1 MCGTMI
7 YSTLKDKLT
16 VGQNGVKAVLLKAF
30 AVPLIAVVTGVVVG
44 VLAGVMIVR
53 AAPLY
58 AAEAYAV
65 ETYAGKA
72 LVALAQDNDHDD
84 ALKAIKRGE
93 ILSYDRIKSIAER
106 ELDGKMVGERL
117 RRTNQGWVYEVR
129 VRRRDGKVVF
139 AIINAG
145 SGKVM
150 SKRQ

>member
-1 MCGTMI
+1 MI
-7 YSTLKDKLT
+7 YSTLKDKFA

-30 AVPLIAVVTGVVVG
+30 AVPLIVVVTGLV
-44 VLAGVMIVR
+44 AGVMIVG
-53 AAPLY
+53 AAPSY

-65 ETYAGKA
+65 EAYAGKA
-72 LVALAQDNDHDD
+72 LVTLAQDNDHDD

-145 SGKVM
+145 SGKVI